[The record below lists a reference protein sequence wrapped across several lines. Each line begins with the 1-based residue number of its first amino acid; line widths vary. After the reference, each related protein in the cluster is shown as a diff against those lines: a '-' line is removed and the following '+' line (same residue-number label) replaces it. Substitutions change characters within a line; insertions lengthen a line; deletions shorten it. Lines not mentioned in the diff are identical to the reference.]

1 MERDASHLMRTRSS
15 TWRAVDDRTATY
27 ILDTRKAF
35 DNLRDIASQLAGLLV
50 LAASGARSTGPHHPV
65 LEMSRQTLPDIADDI
80 RRARPTDRARQ
91 HHRHLSSALEC
102 IDVAVR
108 TACRELPSTDGAA
121 VDRILRPLRD
131 GYAHLQNAANRLP
144 GFELI
149 AFSRGCC
156 VTGRVGQSG
165 RVGLGGT
172 ATQSG
177 RVRFG
182 EQA

>member
-1 MERDASHLMRTRSS
+1 MPSRSS
-15 TWRAVDDRTATY
+15 TSRAVDDRTATY

-35 DNLRDIASQLAGLLV
+35 DDLRDIASQLAGLLV
-50 LAASGARSTGPHHPV
+50 LAASGARSAGPHHPV
-65 LEMSRQTLPDIADDI
+65 LDMSRQTLPGIADGI

-91 HHRHLSSALEC
+91 HHRDLASALEC

-108 TACRELPSTDGAA
+108 TARRELPSTDDAA
-121 VDRILRPLRD
+121 VDRILRPLRE
-131 GYAHLQNAANRLP
+131 GYAHLQNAADRLP

-149 AFSRGCC
+149 AFARGCC
-156 VTGRVGQSG
+156 VTGRVGQGG
-165 RVGLGGT
+165 RVGLDGT
-172 ATQSG
+172 GTQSG